1 MLKGRVSKKLN
12 QLNGRIRESKKNA
25 LFVIT
30 ELMFDI
36 LRIDGFS
43 PNLIQSKYWL
53 AKQLTLVIQISYPE
67 TQSWKHATDL
77 TTTIKWIILYRSS
90 NYLVILIRNR
100 WLIK

>member
-43 PNLIQSKYWL
+43 PNLIQSKY
-53 AKQLTLVIQISYPE
+53 
-67 TQSWKHATDL
+67 
-77 TTTIKWIILYRSS
+77 
-90 NYLVILIRNR
+90 
-100 WLIK
+100 